1 MAHESYGAAQGVRLP
16 RSFALC
22 ALSAALLLIVTTMVL
37 LRSIT
42 VIRSSC
48 VVGTIAGQAPSPPAT
63 MVHVLDILTPG
74 GAPQPTGDGT
84 VIRLET
90 PDKGLLEGITGS
102 VTKTDERQRVF
113 QWRVSLSQ
121 PVPRASLTT
130 GRVSIMYE
138 SSATGLLV
146 AAESLMRIFR
156 ASGQRAAKC
165 L

>member
-1 MAHESYGAAQGVRLP
+1 MAHESYEAARGVRLP

-22 ALSAALLLIVTTMVL
+22 ALSAALLLIVIAMVL

-42 VIRSSC
+42 VNRSSC

-74 GAPQPTGDGT
+74 ATQPPGDGT
-84 VIRLET
+84 VIQVET
-90 PDKGLLEGITGS
+90 PDKRLLEGITNS
-102 VTKTDERQRVF
+102 VTKTGERQRVL

-121 PVPRASLTT
+121 PVPRATLTT

-156 ASGQRAAKC
+156 ASGQRAAEC